1 MSDIKWIKIST
12 RIFDDEKFDAIRA
25 MPDGNDI
32 QLAWIK
38 LLCLAGKCNENGFLM
53 VTRELPY
60 TDQMLASH
68 FRMDIGV
75 VQRALDV
82 FQKLEMVEVV
92 DNIYLVSN
100 WAKHQSADR
109 LEEIRRKD
117 RERKREAKQ
126 KRLELDAKTEDETD
140 STEIP
145 RKIHGECSYSSSY
158 SESNNSYSL
167 DSNSN
172 SNNTNNSINT
182 TIDSNSIKN
191 IITAWNSLAI
201 YGIKPIRSIST
212 GSKRSDLLRARIR
225 EYGEETILEAIDN
238 IRVSDFLKGKNDR
251 GWMVTFD
258 WFLLPS
264 NFQKVLEGNYDNRKR
279 KGNDRM
285 DMVDQWARNA
295 EQNNLF
301 GFFGDTQ
308 GIESG
313 VSE

>member
-12 RIFDDEKFDAIRA
+12 CIFDDEKFDAIRA

-126 KRLELDAKTEDETD
+126 KRLGLDAKTEDETD
-140 STEIP
+140 SMEIP

-172 SNNTNNSINT
+172 S
-182 TIDSNSIKN
+182 IKN
-191 IITAWNSLAI
+191 IITAWNSLAV
-201 YGIKPIRSIST
+201 YGIKPIRSIGT

-238 IRVSDFLKGKNDR
+238 IRVSDFLKGKNDT

-264 NFQKVLEGNYDNRKR
+264 NFQKVLEGNYDNRNPVNGGR
-279 KGNDRM
+279 ELRGADAFM
-285 DMVDQWARNA
+285 ALAR
-295 EQNNLF
+295 
-301 GFFGDTQ
+301 GDIT
-308 GIESG
+308 
-313 VSE
+313 

>member
-12 RIFDDEKFDAIRA
+12 GIFDDEKFDAIRA

-92 DNIYLVSN
+92 DNIYMVSN

-126 KRLELDAKTEDETD
+126 KRLELDVKTDDETD

-145 RKIHGECSYSSSY
+145 RKFHGDCSYSYSSSY
-158 SESNNSYSL
+158 SLESTSL
-167 DSNSN
+167 DSNTKS
-172 SNNTNNSINT
+172 NNSINRN
-182 TIDSNSIKN
+182 IDINSNSIKK
-191 IITAWNSLAI
+191 IIEAWNSLSDL
-201 YGIKPIRSIST
+201 GIKPIRSISA

-225 EYGEETILEAIDN
+225 EYGEKTILEAIDN

-251 GWMVTFD
+251 GWMITFD

-264 NFQKVLEGNYDNRKR
+264 NFQKVLEGNYDNRSR
-279 KGNDRM
+279 TSQQGGDELRGSELFMAIAKGE
-285 DMVDQWARNA
+285 A
-295 EQNNLF
+295 
-301 GFFGDTQ
+301 
-308 GIESG
+308 
-313 VSE
+313 

>member
-1 MSDIKWIKIST
+1 MSEIKWIKIST
-12 RIFDDEKFDAIRA
+12 SIFDDEKFDAIRA
-25 MPDGNDI
+25 MPDSNDI

-53 VTRELPY
+53 VTTELPY

-126 KRLELDAKTEDETD
+126 KRLELDAKTDDETD
-140 STEIP
+140 SMEIP
-145 RKIHGECSYSSSY
+145 RKFHGDCSYSYSSY
-158 SESNNSYSL
+158 SLESTSL
-167 DSNSN
+167 DSNTKS
-172 SNNTNNSINT
+172 NNSINRN
-182 TIDSNSIKN
+182 IDINSNSIKK
-191 IITAWNSLAI
+191 IIEAWNSLSDL
-201 YGIKPIRSIST
+201 GIKPIRSIST

-251 GWMVTFD
+251 GWMITFD

-264 NFQKVLEGNYDNRKR
+264 NFQKVLEGNYDNRSR
-279 KGNDRM
+279 TSQQGGDELRGSELFMAIAKGE
-285 DMVDQWARNA
+285 A
-295 EQNNLF
+295 
-301 GFFGDTQ
+301 
-308 GIESG
+308 
-313 VSE
+313 

>member
-12 RIFDDEKFDAIRA
+12 GIFDDEKFDAIRA

-117 RERKREAKQ
+117 RERKREAKKKQ
-126 KRLELDAKTEDETD
+126 LPKDEENEKKDD

-172 SNNTNNSINT
+172 SNNSINT

-191 IITAWNSLAI
+191 IITAWNSLAV
-201 YGIKPIRSIST
+201 YGIKPIRSISA

-238 IRVSDFLKGKNDR
+238 IRVSDFLQGKNSR
-251 GWMVTFD
+251 GWTITFD

-264 NFQKVLEGNYDNRKR
+264 NFQKVLEGNYDNSSHQPKADNQELRGAEVFMAIA
-279 KGNDRM
+279 KG
-285 DMVDQWARNA
+285 
-295 EQNNLF
+295 EL
-301 GFFGDTQ
+301 
-308 GIESG
+308 
-313 VSE
+313 